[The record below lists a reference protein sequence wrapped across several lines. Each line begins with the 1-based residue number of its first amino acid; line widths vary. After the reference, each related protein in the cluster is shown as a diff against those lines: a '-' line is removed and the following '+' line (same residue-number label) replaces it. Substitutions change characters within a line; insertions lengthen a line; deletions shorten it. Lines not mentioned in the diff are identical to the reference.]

1 MKSSAVLNSRQER
14 TAGSTSHVGSSKAVS
29 GSSAIL
35 VCGSSCV
42 ATATPSLLFANS
54 HGHGSSIAGQG
65 CEPQQKRPLVRRVT
79 PGRDLAKNRAVQHL
93 SSLIT
98 PIRLV
103 VR

>member
-1 MKSSAVLNSRQER
+1 MKSSAVLKSRKDP
-14 TAGSTSHVGSSKAVS
+14 TAASTSHVGSSKAVS

-35 VCGSSCV
+35 VGGSSCV
-42 ATATPSLLFANS
+42 ATATPS